1 MPAILAAV
9 TYLRLNRCSCAS
21 GVGMLRALECPSCG
35 THNNP
40 GAKFCQECATPLA
53 TNCPNCGTP
62 ASPGAKFCSNC
73 AAPLTHTAPA
83 AAATAAQPAGSTSE
97 RKLVTVLFADLVGFT
112 PFAEERDAEDVRDTL
127 SRYFD
132 LARDV
137 IERYG
142 GTVEKFIG
150 DAVMAVWGAPV
161 IHEDDAELC
170 VRAGLELVEAVPALG
185 NGIQARCGILTGE
198 AAVTIGATNQGM
210 VAGDL
215 VNTASR
221 LQSVAAP
228 GTVLVGESTQR
239 AAAAAIAFEAAGDQA
254 LKGKQAP
261 VPAWRA
267 VRIVGERGGRNRTEA
282 LEAPFVGRE
291 EELRLLKDLFH
302 ATGREKRLRVV
313 SVVGAAGI
321 GKSRLSWEFS
331 KYLDGLVETMYWHR
345 GRSPAYGEGISF
357 WALGEM
363 IRERCGLAESDDPA
377 TTRAKVRQQ
386 VEQWVTDPDERS
398 WIERALLT
406 LLGVETGMAADQLF
420 GAWRTFFERIA
431 ERGTVV
437 LLFEDMHYA
446 DAGLL
451 DFIDHLLD
459 WSRGL
464 PIYVVTLA
472 RPELIERRPA
482 WGAGKRNFVSLY
494 LEPLSAPD
502 MRELLAGLVPGL
514 PESAVGVIVARADG
528 IPLYAVETV
537 RTLVADGRLV
547 EEGGIYVP
555 RGDLTTLSVPDT
567 LTALIAARLDA
578 LDETDRRI
586 VHDAAVLGQSFTPE
600 SLAAVTGLSA
610 ADLEPRLAGLARREL
625 LRREMDPR
633 SPERGQYTF
642 VQALIREVA
651 YNTLSKKDRKKLH
664 LAAARY
670 YESLGSEE
678 IAGALAAHYLAAHAN
693 AGEGAEADALAG
705 QARIALKAA
714 AARASSLGSYD
725 QAQRF
730 YEDALAVTT
739 DETEQAELMMQASE
753 AARIQGKY
761 ETTESWLRAAMA
773 LAAKTGD
780 VDQRLRATA
789 LLGWVLAQTFHAQA
803 ALDVLQPAVA
813 EAIGIDEATVASL
826 KLNLA
831 RAQFTLGGHNV
842 LLGAEPLEDV
852 LLIAE
857 HRGLLETLGLAL
869 IAKSNVLFALGRRR
883 EGAGLLTVAYNIGRD
898 NDLADVTLR
907 SGNNLAAMMTEE
919 DQQAGVATYFELMAT
934 ARRNGRRDSLHGMM
948 SNFGYSAFLGGEWDA
963 AIELMGTTLAEDM
976 ADRERMVM
984 LNNWTIIRANRGES
998 VEADLARMNELA
1010 RDMQGGMPE
1019 LFMAD
1024 PEGNVAMVRGDFDE
1038 ASKKFILIGDD
1049 DLSQLHEYGYRAA
1062 RPRLWAGDLEGARVL
1077 YKRFAERGSFGP
1089 VAAARIATI
1098 EAGIAALEGRP
1109 AEALSL
1115 YRTGLRGWRDT
1126 HSRWDEA
1133 LTGIDMAMLLD
1144 PKDPEVADV
1153 ITSTRAILESLRAA
1167 PYVAIL
1173 DRAAARQSPE
1183 PARKRPSAAEVAV
1196 SG

>member
-1 MPAILAAV
+1 
-9 TYLRLNRCSCAS
+9 
-21 GVGMLRALECPSCG
+21 MLRAVVCPSCG

-53 TNCPNCGTP
+53 TTCPSCGTP
-62 ASPGAKFCSNC
+62 ANPGAKFCQEC
-73 AAPLTHTAPA
+73 AAPLMQTAPQA
-83 AAATAAQPAGSTSE
+83 AAAQEETASTSE

-170 VRAGLELVEAVPALG
+170 VRAGLELVEAVTSLG
-185 NGIQARCGILTGE
+185 DGIQARCGILTGE

-239 AAAAAIAFEAAGDQA
+239 AAAAAIAFEAAGDQT

-267 VRIVGERGGRNRTEA
+267 VRIVGERGGRNRAGA
-282 LEAPFVGRE
+282 LEAPFVGRQ
-291 EELRLLKDLFH
+291 EELRLLKELFH

-313 SVVGAAGI
+313 SVVGPAGI

-331 KYLDGLVETMYWHR
+331 KYLDGVVETIYWHR
-345 GRSPAYGEGISF
+345 GRSPAYGEGITF

-363 IRERCGLAESDDPA
+363 VRERCGLAESDDPA
-377 TTRAKVRQQ
+377 TTRAKVREQ
-386 VEQWVTDPDERS
+386 VEQWVTDPDERA

-406 LLGVETGMAADQLF
+406 LLGVETGMASDQLF

-431 ERGTVV
+431 EQGTVV
-437 LLFEDMHYA
+437 LLFEDMHFA

-451 DFIDHLLD
+451 DFVDHLLE

-494 LEPLSAPD
+494 LEPLSAAD

-514 PESAVGVIVARADG
+514 PDSAVSAIVARADG

-600 SLAAVTGLSA
+600 SLAAVSGLSQ
-610 ADLEPRLAGLARREL
+610 ADLEPRLTGLARREL

-670 YESLGSEE
+670 YESLGSDE

-693 AGEGAEADALAG
+693 AGEAAEADALAG

-725 QAQRF
+725 QAQKF

-739 DETEQAELMMQASE
+739 DGSERPELMIQASG
-753 AARIQGKY
+753 AARAQNKH
-761 ETTESWLRAAMA
+761 ERAQAHLRDAID
-773 LAAKTGD
+773 LAAKQGNL
-780 VDQRLRATA
+780 DQRLRATA
-789 LLGWVLAQTFHAQA
+789 RLGWLLSQTLHAQA
-803 ALDVLQPAVA
+803 ALDLLQPAVA
-813 EAIGIDEATVASL
+813 EASGVDEATIASL
-826 KLNLA
+826 KLGIG
-831 RAQFTLGGHNV
+831 RAYFTIGGDKV
-842 LLGAEPLEDV
+842 QLGAQSLEDV

-857 HRGLLETLGLAL
+857 RRGLLDTLGLAL
-869 IAKSNVLFALGRRR
+869 ISKSNVLFAQGRRR
-883 EGAGLLTVAYNIGRD
+883 EGAGLLSVAYEIGRA
-898 NDLADVTLR
+898 NDIAEVTLR
-907 SGNNLAAMMTEE
+907 SGNNLASIMTEE
-919 DQQAGVATYFELMAT
+919 DQQAGMAMYDELMAM
-934 ARRNGRRDSLHGMM
+934 ARKVGRRDALLGLV
-948 SNFGYSAFLGGEWDA
+948 SNYAYTAFLGGEWDA
-963 AIELMGTTLAEDM
+963 AMAVMEVELAEDM
-976 ADRERMVM
+976 AERERMIM
-984 LNNWTIIRANRGES
+984 LNNASIIRANRGEAIADDLAQM
-998 VEADLARMNELA
+998 ADLARNMEGELP
-1010 RDMQGGMPE
+1010 D
-1019 LFMAD
+1019 LFRAD
-1024 PEGNVAMVRGDFDE
+1024 PEANLAMASGDLKT
-1038 ASKKFILIGDD
+1038 ASARFFRIGDED
-1049 DLSQLHEYGYRAA
+1049 PAQLHEYAYRAA
-1062 RPRLWAGDLEGARVL
+1062 RPMLWAGDVEAARR
-1077 YKRFAERGSFGP
+1077 YYERFAERGSFGP

-1098 EAGIAALEGRP
+1098 QAGLAALEGR
-1109 AEALSL
+1109 AVDAMAL
-1115 YRTGLRGWRDT
+1115 YREGLRGWRET

-1133 LTGIDMAMLLD
+1133 LTGIDMATLLD
-1144 PKDPEVADV
+1144 PTDPEVAEV
-1153 ITSTRAILESLRAA
+1153 IRSTREILEGLRAT

-1173 DRAAARQSPE
+1173 DRAAARQSPT
-1183 PARKRPSAAEVAV
+1183 PARKRPAATEVAV

>member
-1 MPAILAAV
+1 MCSWAAA
-9 TYLRLNRCSCAS
+9 YSLRL
-21 GVGMLRALECPSCG
+21 VCPNCG
-35 THNNP
+35 THNNT

-53 TNCPNCGTP
+53 LTCPNCGTP

-73 AAPLTHTAPA
+73 AAPLTQTAPA
-83 AAATAAQPAGSTSE
+83 AAAANENTGSTSE

-132 LARDV
+132 LAREV

-161 IHEDDAELC
+161 IHEDDAELA
-170 VRAGLELVEAVPALG
+170 VRAGLELVEAVTSLG
-185 NGIQARCGILTGE
+185 DQIQARCGILTGE

-239 AAAAAIAFEAAGDQA
+239 AAAAAIVFEAAGDQT

-267 VRIVGERGGRNRTEA
+267 IRVVGERGGRNRTEA
-282 LEAPFVGRE
+282 LEAPFVGRQ

-302 ATGREKRLRVV
+302 ATGRENRLRVV
-313 SVVGAAGI
+313 SVVGPAGI

-345 GRSPAYGEGISF
+345 GRSPAYGEGITF

-363 IRERCGLAESDDPA
+363 VRERCGLAESDDPQ
-377 TTRAKVRQQ
+377 TTRTKVREQ

-406 LLGVETGMAADQLF
+406 LLGVEGGMASDQLF

-431 ERGTVV
+431 EQGTVV
-437 LLFEDMHYA
+437 LLFEDMHFA

-451 DFIDHLLD
+451 DFVDHLLD

-472 RPELIERRPA
+472 RPELIERRPS

-494 LEPLSAPD
+494 LEPLSAAD

-514 PESAVGVIVARADG
+514 PGSAVAAIVARADG

-547 EEGGIYVP
+547 EEGGVYVP

-586 VHDAAVLGQSFTPE
+586 VHDAAVLGQSFTPDA
-600 SLAAVTGLSA
+600 LGAVIGLSP
-610 ADLEPRLAGLARREL
+610 ADLEPRLAGLGRREL
-625 LRREMDPR
+625 FRREMDSR

-651 YNTLSKKDRKKLH
+651 YNTLSRKDRKKLH

-670 YESLGSEE
+670 FESLGSDE
-678 IAGALAAHYLAAHAN
+678 IAGALASHYLAAHAN
-693 AGEGAEADALAG
+693 AGEAAEVDALAG

-714 AARASSLGSYD
+714 AARASSLGSHD
-725 QAQRF
+725 QAQKF
-730 YEDALAVTT
+730 YEEALAVTT
-739 DETEQAELMMQASE
+739 DETERAELMIQAAD

-761 ETTESWLRAAMA
+761 EATETWLRAAIA
-773 LAAKTGD
+773 LAAKQGD
-780 VDQRLRATA
+780 VNQRLRATA
-789 LLGWVLAQTFHAQA
+789 QLGWLLSQTFHAQA
-803 ALDVLQPAVA
+803 ALDLLQPAVA
-813 EAIGIDEATVASL
+813 EASELDEATVASL
-826 KLNLA
+826 KLGIG
-831 RAQFTLGGHNV
+831 RAYFTIGGDKT
-842 LLGAEPLEDV
+842 LLGAQSLEDV

-857 HRGLLETLGLAL
+857 RRGLLETLGLAL

-883 EGAGLLTVAYNIGRD
+883 EATGLLGIAYDIGRA
-898 NDLADVTLR
+898 NDVADVTLR
-907 SGNNLAAMMTEE
+907 AGNNLASMLTEE
-919 DQQAGVATYFELMAT
+919 DQQASLAMYGELMAT
-934 ARRNGRRDSLHGMM
+934 ARRIGRRDSLHSM
-948 SNFGYSAFLGGEWDA
+948 SANFGYSAFLAGEWDA
-963 AIELMGTTLAEDM
+963 AVELMGATLAEDM
-976 ADRERMVM
+976 ADRERLVM
-984 LNNWTIIRANRGES
+984 LNNWSIIRANRGES
-998 VEADLARMNELA
+998 IAADLAQMIELA

-1019 LFMAD
+1019 LFLAD
-1024 PEGNVAMVRGDFDE
+1024 PEGNVALARGEFDE
-1038 ASKKFILIGDD
+1038 ASAKFLLIGDD
-1049 DLSQLHEYGYRAA
+1049 DPSQLHEYGYRAA
-1062 RPRLWAGDLEGARVL
+1062 RPRLWAGDVEGARTF

-1098 EAGIAALEGRP
+1098 EAGIAAMEGRP
-1109 AEALSL
+1109 AEALSS

-1144 PKDPEVADV
+1144 PNDPEVAEA
-1153 ITSTRAILESLRAA
+1153 IRSAREILEGLRAT

-1183 PARKRPSAAEVAV
+1183 PARKQPAASEVAV